1 MATKRKVEG
10 EEVRY
15 ITEVPT
21 GTFIR
26 TVSAKTGKVSSL
38 QRVYVLDGYDR
49 SLRKYVAHAFND
61 VNQEIFLA
69 STRKVLVGFTF

>member
-1 MATKRKVEG
+1 MATKRKVEV
-10 EEVRY
+10 EEIRY

-26 TVSAKTGKVSSL
+26 SIVPKTGRVM

-49 SLRKYVAHAFND
+49 SQRRYVAHAFD
-61 VNQEIFLA
+61 DINQEIFLA

>member
-10 EEVRY
+10 EEVRF

-26 TVSAKTGKVSSL
+26 TVVPKTGRVM

-49 SLRKYVAHAFND
+49 SQRRYVAHAFD
-61 VNQEIFLA
+61 DINQEIFLS

>member
-26 TVSAKTGKVSSL
+26 SIAPKTGRVM

-49 SLRKYVAHAFND
+49 SQRKYVAHAFDD
-61 VNQEIFLA
+61 VNQEILLA

>member
-26 TVSAKTGKVSSL
+26 TVVPKTGRVM

-49 SLRKYVAHAFND
+49 SQRKYVAHAFDD

>member
-1 MATKRKVEG
+1 MATKRKVEV
-10 EEVRY
+10 EEVRF

-21 GTFIR
+21 GSFIR
-26 TVSAKTGKVSSL
+26 TVVAKTGHVM

-49 SLRKYVAHAFND
+49 SQRKYVAHAWDDINH
-61 VNQEIFLA
+61 EIYLT

>member
-10 EEVRY
+10 EEIRY

-26 TVSAKTGKVSSL
+26 SIAPKTGRVM

-49 SLRKYVAHAFND
+49 SMRKYVAHAFDD

>member
-10 EEVRY
+10 EEIRP
-15 ITEVPT
+15 IFEVPT

-26 TVSAKTGKVSSL
+26 IVATKTGRVM

-49 SLRKYVAHAFND
+49 SQRRYVAYAYDD
-61 VNQEIFLA
+61 VNQEIFLTKA
-69 STRKVLVGFTF
+69 RQVLVGFTF

>member
-10 EEVRY
+10 EEIRP
-15 ITEVPT
+15 ISEVPT

-26 TVSAKTGKVSSL
+26 TVVAKTGRVM

-49 SLRKYVAHAFND
+49 STRKYVAHAFND
-61 VNQEIFLA
+61 INQEIFLTK
-69 STRKVLVGFTF
+69 TRQVLVGFTF

>member
-10 EEVRY
+10 EEIRF

-21 GTFIR
+21 GEFIR
-26 TVSAKTGKVSSL
+26 TVSAKTGRVSSL

-49 SLRKYVAHAFND
+49 SLRKYVAHSYYDINE
-61 VNQEIFLA
+61 EIFLA

>member
-1 MATKRKVEG
+1 MATKRKVE
-10 EEVRY
+10 EEEEIRF

-21 GTFIR
+21 GEFIR
-26 TVSAKTGKVSSL
+26 SVVPKTGRVM

-49 SLRKYVAHAFND
+49 SQRKYVAHAFDD
-61 VNQEIFLA
+61 VNQEIFLT

>member
-10 EEVRY
+10 EEIRF

-26 TVSAKTGKVSSL
+26 TVVPKTGRVMR
-38 QRVYVLDGYDR
+38 RVYVLNGYDR
-49 SLRKYVAHAFND
+49 STRKYVAHAFD
-61 VNQEIFLA
+61 DINQEIFLTK
-69 STRKVLVGFTF
+69 TRQVLVGFTF

>member
-1 MATKRKVEG
+1 MATKRKVED
-10 EEVRY
+10 EEIRF

-21 GTFIR
+21 GSFIR
-26 TVSAKTGKVSSL
+26 TVVPKTGRVM

-49 SLRKYVAHAFND
+49 SQRRYVAHAYDD
-61 VNQEIFLA
+61 VNQEIYLS

>member
-10 EEVRY
+10 EEVRF

-26 TVSAKTGKVSSL
+26 TVVPKTGRVMQK
-38 QRVYVLDGYDR
+38 VYVLDGYDR
-49 SLRKYVAHAFND
+49 SQRRYVAHAFDD

>member
-10 EEVRY
+10 EEIRL
-15 ITEVPT
+15 ISEVPT

-26 TVSAKTGKVSSL
+26 SIVPKTGRVM

-49 SLRKYVAHAFND
+49 SQRRYVAHAWD
-61 VNQEIFLA
+61 DINQEICLA

>member
-10 EEVRY
+10 EEVRF

-26 TVSAKTGKVSSL
+26 TVVPKTGRVM

-49 SLRKYVAHAFND
+49 SQRRYVAHAFD
-61 VNQEIFLA
+61 DINQEIFLT

>member
-10 EEVRY
+10 EEIRL
-15 ITEVPT
+15 ISEVPT
-21 GTFIR
+21 GEFIR
-26 TVSAKTGKVSSL
+26 TVVPKTGRVM

-49 SLRKYVAHAFND
+49 SQRKYVAYAFDD
-61 VNQEIFLA
+61 VNQEIYLT

>member
-1 MATKRKVEG
+1 MAIKRKVEG

-21 GTFIR
+21 GTFIL
-26 TVSAKTGKVSSL
+26 SIAPKTGRVM

-49 SLRKYVAHAFND
+49 SQRKYVAPAFDD
-61 VNQEIFLA
+61 VNQKIFLA

>member
-10 EEVRY
+10 EEIRL
-15 ITEVPT
+15 ISEVPT

-26 TVSAKTGKVSSL
+26 TVVPKTGRVM
-38 QRVYVLDGYDR
+38 QRVYVLDSYDR
-49 SLRKYVAHAFND
+49 SQRRYVAHAFD
-61 VNQEIFLA
+61 DINQEIFLT

>member
-26 TVSAKTGKVSSL
+26 TVVAKTGRVM

-49 SLRKYVAHAFND
+49 SQRKYVAHAYDD
-61 VNQEIFLA
+61 VNQEIYLA

>member
-10 EEVRY
+10 EEIRL
-15 ITEVPT
+15 ISEVPT

-26 TVSAKTGKVSSL
+26 TVVAKTGRVM

-49 SLRKYVAHAFND
+49 STRKYAAHAWD
-61 VNQEIFLA
+61 DINQEIFLTK
-69 STRKVLVGFTF
+69 TRQVLVGFTF